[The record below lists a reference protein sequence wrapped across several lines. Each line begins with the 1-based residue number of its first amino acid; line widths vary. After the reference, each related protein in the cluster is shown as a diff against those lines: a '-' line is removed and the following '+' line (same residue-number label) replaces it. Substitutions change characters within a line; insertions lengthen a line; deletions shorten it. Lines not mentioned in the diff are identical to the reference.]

1 MKMIAKKAFRY
12 GDRQLVA
19 GDPFETKTDRDAALL
34 SAIRRAAPAEEEGVS
49 APAATSSPSPS
60 ASPTPAPDA
69 SAKGSA
75 KGRGRGTYQRRDL
88 RAQD

>member
-34 SAIRRAAPAEEEGVS
+34 RAIRRADPADDEEAPA
-49 APAATSSPSPS
+49 P
-60 ASPTPAPDA
+60 SPTPSPTPTEDPDPKPPA
-69 SAKGSA
+69 GGKVRS
-75 KGRGRGTYQRRDL
+75 GRGTYQRRDM
-88 RAQD
+88 RAKG

>member
-34 SAIRRAAPAEEEGVS
+34 RAIRRADPVDEEYEPA
-49 APAATSSPSPS
+49 T
-60 ASPTPAPDA
+60 APDA
-69 SAKGSA
+69 TPASDREPTAGRNGRS
-75 KGRGRGTYQRRDL
+75 GRGKYQRRDL